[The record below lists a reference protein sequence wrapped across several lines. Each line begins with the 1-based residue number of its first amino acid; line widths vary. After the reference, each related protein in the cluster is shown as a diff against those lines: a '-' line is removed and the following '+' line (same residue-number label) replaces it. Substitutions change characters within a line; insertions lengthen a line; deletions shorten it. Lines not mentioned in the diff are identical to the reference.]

1 MGFDPGLYILGLT
14 GRHSNHS
21 TIRLLTEPN
30 ANFALIPNSHR
41 PSVNET
47 NRIYQEWHLVLISI
61 KSVVL
66 LIYVRPLH
74 VMHQAS
80 HEIPIGIPL
89 TRHLNVLMSHEAI
102 SGLIKITCHARQPG
116 LLLTRFLI
124 VRKSRDTNWSH
135 WHCAFTFMLYV
146 TWGTVGS

>member
-1 MGFDPGLYILGLT
+1 M
-14 GRHSNHS
+14 
-21 TIRLLTEPN
+21 
-30 ANFALIPNSHR
+30 
-41 PSVNET
+41 
-47 NRIYQEWHLVLISI
+47 LISI

-74 VMHQAS
+74 VMLQTS
-80 HEIPIGIPL
+80 HEIHVPIGIPL

-124 VRKSRDTNWSH
+124 VLKSRETNWSH
-135 WHCAFTFMLYV
+135 
-146 TWGTVGS
+146 